1 MIMQVKKNNYSMKV
15 IYVLF
20 LLIQESL
27 CIFFRFRHVV
37 VEEVKFERQQ
47 EDMISLSIYNDCS
60 GEKGGL
66 GIPVSSSMT
75 DGGVCLPQGSPPNTS
90 VRHISTS
97 DSSNI
102 HQNGSCSPD
111 VLQKNILSCP
121 IDGRKDGAEAN
132 QQPRSMGKSTEAGD
146 AALLYFEAMLATLT
160 RTKETIGRATRIAI
174 DCAKFGIA
182 TKVI

>member
-1 MIMQVKKNNYSMKV
+1 MKV
-15 IYVLF
+15 IYVLV

-47 EDMISLSIYNDCS
+47 EDMISLSISNDCS

-66 GIPVSSSMT
+66 GIPASS

-111 VLQKNILSCP
+111 VLQKNILSGP
-121 IDGRKDGAEAN
+121 IDGQKDGTEAN